1 MSDDTRFDVAYDA
14 ILNVGPVS
22 DTQVAALL
30 AQEVIDALRAFDS
43 THSSDRSLGVR
54 RWDVMTHE
62 SRLRQQFE
70 REIRALPADASGVFV
85 RRDEVLK
92 IMKGPIGG

>member
-14 ILNVGPVS
+14 LIGSGLVTDEQAAALIAREVL
-22 DTQVAALL
+22 DALL
-30 AQEVIDALRAFDS
+30 AFDA

-54 RWDVMTHE
+54 RWDVMSHE

-70 REIRALPADASGVFV
+70 RQVRDLPANGVLIS
-85 RRDEVLK
+85 REAVLS
-92 IMKGPIGG
+92 ILKGPISG